1 MTKQKKKGHLPPIGG
16 QAKQR
21 HERHD
26 KFHRSQ
32 QHDRRVWSQLNALK
46 EPAKIKHKSY
56 FEAVDNTEKKK
67 KLEFEVTTEKEPPP
81 GFEFVP
87 TGNPEL
93 TTTCKEMSRE
103 QDAMIFIVSDS
114 KDVKNLEHH
123 MHRAGYHFRRTI
135 VDEARK
141 TLERNGINLLAAV
154 PLPGEPESIPQ
165 SQQEIN
171 MQADAVLR
179 DLFPRIPNTDR
190 QEIILHAF
198 QKNSKFNG
206 EYKVGMA
213 SELPLARRVQ
223 LAALAHIRHTHTR
236 YDKLLRETTWA
247 NARKAVEQTCL
258 DVIVKWRGD
267 EETGRDQLD
276 EILREVIEISDSED
290 GSEDESSGAE
300 AASAAMPPPA
310 LPRNMSI
317 APELRPE
324 HLLAVREERPDAS
337 LTKHMTP
344 GQIKR
349 LTRKERKSARKA
361 QRFRRYAAV
370 AEGFSNDRSTDE
382 QARNQP
388 NGALAPSAM
397 ERARSVAHL
406 QPGVDRGA
414 VSGPLEVNQGQ
425 HQHQQQPV
433 FTSDPSQLSPNT
445 PIGHGNRSIPAVTR
459 YNGGVIQQ
467 QPSSFIRVRESTA
480 PKVGSF
486 VDRLANDP
494 TPLSPV
500 RHGLEDMLL
509 PSIEP
514 VSPNRPVNI
523 DQGFRCYPSV
533 SQSFA
538 DIPRVV
544 SRTVAHEPV
553 GYARRGSPV
562 FNGVVEDASRRRH
575 MLPQYPG
582 DAQALADAGFIR
594 IVREPARPVQ
604 YMPEVH
610 GDPYRVTPGRH
621 LQRPRSPIVYAGDAA
636 YPTQAG
642 GPLRSRANP
651 IVIDSPYSAGRGVDA
666 GGPLYVGNDRQAQRR
681 VAAQDSPSQEIRRLS
696 GGPRVVYLEDEPSP
710 RARPY
715 DEVRP
720 PSYRYATAQHIQ
732 PVMRPYEAP
741 VYRTVSS
748 GHHDNPPHLVNE
760 RYHPQFPGPEQRDV
774 AGNASQGQ
782 RTILRDVTYDT
793 TRNTE
798 PYQTTARRTAEYYP
812 EELRYGHNVT
822 PGHMVSAGTP
832 GFGHPPQ
839 HRQPVN
845 GGPY

>member
-16 QAKQR
+16 QAKHR

-87 TGNPEL
+87 TGNPDL
-93 TTTCKEMSRE
+93 TAACKEMSRE

-141 TLERNGINLLAAV
+141 MLERNGVNLLAAV
-154 PLPGEPESIPQ
+154 SSTGEPESIPT
-165 SQQEIN
+165 SQEAIN

-198 QKNSKFNG
+198 QKDSKFNG

-213 SELPLARRVQ
+213 LELPLARRVQ

-290 GSEDESSGAE
+290 GSDDDSSDAE

-310 LPRNMSI
+310 LPRHMSH
-317 APELRPE
+317 APDSIRPE
-324 HLLAVREERPDAS
+324 PSLAVREQRRDTSVAE
-337 LTKHMTP
+337 HVTP
-344 GQIKR
+344 GPVRK
-349 LTRKERKSARKA
+349 LTRNERKSARKA

-370 AEGFSNDRSTDE
+370 AEGFSNDHSTNE
-382 QARNQP
+382 QARNP
-388 NGALAPSAM
+388 SNGTLAPSAM
-397 ERARSVAHL
+397 DRARSVAHL
-406 QPGVDRGA
+406 PSAVDQGA
-414 VSGPLEVNQGQ
+414 VSGPLEVEQV
-425 HQHQQQPV
+425 QHQQQSPFMTDAPNMPV
-433 FTSDPSQLSPNT
+433 
-445 PIGHGNRSIPAVTR
+445 GHGTANIRAAARHS
-459 YNGGVIQQ
+459 GGVHYQ
-467 QPSSFIRVRESTA
+467 QPSTFIRVRESTG

-486 VDRLANDP
+486 ADRLTNDL

-500 RHGLEDMLL
+500 RQGLEDMLL

-523 DQGFRCYPSV
+523 NQGFRPYPAI
-533 SQSFA
+533 SQSLA
-538 DIPRVV
+538 ESPRFV
-544 SRTVAHEPV
+544 SRAIAHEPV

-562 FNGVVEDASRRRH
+562 FIGNVEDAASKRRR
-575 MLPQYPG
+575 MLSQYPG
-582 DAQALADAGFIR
+582 DDQAMADAGFIR
-594 IVREPARPVQ
+594 IVREQPRPVP
-604 YMPEVH
+604 YMPEGH
-610 GDPYRVTPGRH
+610 GDPYHVTPGRH
-621 LQRPRSPIVYAGDAA
+621 VQRPRTPIVYAGDAA
-636 YPTQAG
+636 YPTHDAG
-642 GPLRSRANP
+642 PPRSRANP
-651 IVIDSPYSAGRGVDA
+651 IVIDSPYGVGRGVDA
-666 GGPLYVGNDRQAQRR
+666 GGPLYVGNDRQAHRR
-681 VAAQDSPSQEIRRLS
+681 VVAQDAPFQEVQRVS
-696 GGPRVVYLEDEPSP
+696 GGPRVVYLEDEPAP
-710 RARPY
+710 RTRPY
-715 DEVRP
+715 DEVRTAP
-720 PSYRYATAQHIQ
+720 YFPGHRYGTSQDMQ
-732 PVMRPYEAP
+732 PLMRPYEAP
-741 VYRTVSS
+741 VYRTVSAA
-748 GHHDNPPHLVNE
+748 HHDYAPQLVNE
-760 RYHPQFPGPEQRDV
+760 RYHSQFSGPEQMDM

-782 RTILRDVTYDT
+782 RIILRD
-793 TRNTE
+793 
-798 PYQTTARRTAEYYP
+798 A
-812 EELRYGHNVT
+812 
-822 PGHMVSAGTP
+822 
-832 GFGHPPQ
+832 
-839 HRQPVN
+839 
-845 GGPY
+845 

>member
-1 MTKQKKKGHLPPIGG
+1 MTKTKKKGHLPPIGG
-16 QAKQR
+16 QAKHR

-87 TGNPEL
+87 TGNPDL
-93 TTTCKEMSRE
+93 TAACKEMSRE

-141 TLERNGINLLAAV
+141 VLELNGVNLLAAI
-154 PLPGEPESIPQ
+154 PLPGGPESIPQ

-171 MQADAVLR
+171 NQADAVLR

-300 AASAAMPPPA
+300 AASAAMPAPA
-310 LPRNMSI
+310 LPRNMSL
-317 APELRPE
+317 APENIRPE
-324 HLLAVREERPDAS
+324 HSLAVREQRRDPQMTE
-337 LTKHMTP
+337 HMTP
-344 GQIKR
+344 GQIRKM
-349 LTRKERKSARKA
+349 TRKERKSARKA

-370 AEGFSNDRSTDE
+370 AEGFSNDPNTNE

-388 NGALAPSAM
+388 NGTLADSTVD
-397 ERARSVAHL
+397 RARSVAHH
-406 QPGVDRGA
+406 QSGVDRGA
-414 VSGPLEVNQGQ
+414 FAGAMEVE
-425 HQHQQQPV
+425 HQHQPELWQ
-433 FTSDPSQLSPNT
+433 TAPSAQNT
-445 PIGHGNRSIPAVTR
+445 PVERGNGIVPPVLRH
-459 YNGGVIQQ
+459 NGGVNYQ
-467 QPSSFIRVRESTA
+467 QPPTFIRVRESPA
-480 PKVGSF
+480 PKVGSSAE
-486 VDRLANDP
+486 RRAIDP
-494 TPLSPV
+494 APLSPV
-500 RHGLEDMLL
+500 RHSLNDMVI

-514 VSPNRPVNI
+514 MSPNRPVNI
-523 DQGFRCYPSV
+523 DQGLRAHPGVLHPY
-533 SQSFA
+533 A

-544 SRTVAHEPV
+544 SRTIVHEPV
-553 GYARRGSPV
+553 GYVRRGSPV
-562 FNGVVEDASRRRH
+562 FNEDAEDGASKRRR
-575 MLPQYPG
+575 MFSQYPG
-582 DAQALADAGFIR
+582 DAQAMSDAGFIR
-594 IVREPARPVQ
+594 IVREPRAVQ
-604 YMPEVH
+604 YMPEGQ
-610 GDPYRVTPGRH
+610 GDPYHVAPGRH
-621 LQRPRSPIVYAGDAA
+621 IQRPRSPIVYAGDAA
-636 YPTQAG
+636 YPTHEAG
-642 GPLRSRANP
+642 PSRSRANP
-651 IVIDSPYSAGRGVDA
+651 IVIGSPNSAGRGIDA

-681 VAAQDSPSQEIRRLS
+681 VVAQDAPFRETHRLS
-696 GGPRVVYLEDEPSP
+696 GGPRVIYIDDSP
-710 RARPY
+710 PLRTRQY

-720 PSYRYATAQHIQ
+720 APIAPSYRYAPSQDTQ
-732 PVMRPYEAP
+732 PATRPYETP
-741 VYRTVSS
+741 VYRTVSY
-748 GHHDNPPHLVNE
+748 HDYQPAVVNE
-760 RYHPQFPGPEQRDV
+760 RYHPQ
-774 AGNASQGQ
+774 
-782 RTILRDVTYDT
+782 
-793 TRNTE
+793 TE
-798 PYQTTARRTAEYYP
+798 PYHQPTPQRTTEYHPHP
-812 EELRYGHNVT
+812 EEMRYGRNAP
-822 PGHMVSAGTP
+822 PGRIVPAGTP
-832 GFGHPPQ
+832 DFRHHPENRRPI
-839 HRQPVN
+839 H
-845 GGPY
+845 GGQY

>member
-16 QAKQR
+16 QAKHR

-87 TGNPEL
+87 TGNPDL
-93 TTTCKEMSRE
+93 TAACKEMSRE

-154 PLPGEPESIPQ
+154 PLPGEPESIPK
-165 SQQEIN
+165 SQHDIN

-310 LPRNMSI
+310 LPRNMSL
-317 APELRPE
+317 APESIRLEPS
-324 HLLAVREERPDAS
+324 LAVREQRRDAS
-337 LTKHMTP
+337 PTEQMTP

-370 AEGFSNDRSTDE
+370 AEGFSNDRNTNE

-388 NGALAPSAM
+388 NGVLAPSLM
-397 ERARSVAHL
+397 DRARSVAHL
-406 QPGVDRGA
+406 QSGVDQGA
-414 VSGPLEVNQGQ
+414 VSGPLEVEQGQ
-425 HQHQQQPV
+425 HQQQSAFMPDAPQLAPSTPV
-433 FTSDPSQLSPNT
+433 
-445 PIGHGNRSIPAVTR
+445 GHGNRSIPALTR
-459 YNGGVIQQ
+459 HNGGINYQ
-467 QPSSFIRVRESTA
+467 QPSSGFIRVRESTA
-480 PKVGSF
+480 PKVGSLA
-486 VDRLANDP
+486 DRLANDP
-494 TPLSPV
+494 TPVSPV
-500 RHGLEDMLL
+500 RHSLEDMLL

-514 VSPNRPVNI
+514 VSPNRPVNLN
-523 DQGFRCYPSV
+523 QGFRPYPSV

-538 DIPRVV
+538 DAPRVV
-544 SRTVAHEPV
+544 SRTVVHEPV

-562 FNGVVEDASRRRH
+562 FNGDVEDASSKRRR
-575 MLPQYPG
+575 MLSQYSG
-582 DAQALADAGFIR
+582 DAQALSDAGFIR
-594 IVREPARPVQ
+594 IIREPSRPVQ
-604 YMPEVH
+604 YMPEGH
-610 GDPYRVTPGRH
+610 GDPYHVTPGRH

-636 YPTQAG
+636 YPTHDAG
-642 GPLRSRANP
+642 LPRSRANP
-651 IVIDSPYSAGRGVDA
+651 IVVDSPYGAGRGVDA
-666 GGPLYVGNDRQAQRR
+666 GGPHYVGNDRQAPRRLVAQDAPFQEVRR
-681 VAAQDSPSQEIRRLS
+681 VS
-696 GGPRVVYLEDEPSP
+696 GGPRVVYLEDEPAP
-710 RARPY
+710 RTRPY
-715 DEVRP
+715 DEVR
-720 PSYRYATAQHIQ
+720 S
-732 PVMRPYEAP
+732 AP
-741 VYRTVSS
+741 IAPNYRTVSAA
-748 GHHDNPPHLVNE
+748 HHDYPPHSVNE
-760 RYHPQFPGPEQRDV
+760 RYHSQFPGPEQRDI
-774 AGNASQGQ
+774 AGNASPGQ

-798 PYQTTARRTAEYYP
+798 PYHQVTARRAAEYHP
-812 EELRYGHNVT
+812 EELRYRHNVPPGHNVA
-822 PGHMVSAGTP
+822 AGTP
-832 GFGHPPQ
+832 AFGHPPQ
-839 HRQPVN
+839 HRQPVH